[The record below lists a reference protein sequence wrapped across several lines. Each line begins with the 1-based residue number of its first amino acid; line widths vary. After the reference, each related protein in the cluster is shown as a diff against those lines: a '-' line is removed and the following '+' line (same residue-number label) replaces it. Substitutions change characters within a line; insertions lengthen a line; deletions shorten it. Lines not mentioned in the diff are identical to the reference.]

1 MNAAYR
7 RKQNSAEN
15 ETTAAIPSFW
25 KATLCSETNS
35 SRGQLR
41 HEFLH

>member
-1 MNAAYR
+1 MDAVYR

-25 KATLCSETNS
+25 KATFCSERNS